1 MARITYLTGIEFGA
15 GSLATLGQ
23 TLKEL
28 GEDGVGMAISQVV
41 PMPNSSSTPVVR
53 EFQAAW
59 KALGVPQEPS
69 HLALE
74 GFINAKAFA
83 LAMQRV
89 GRNASREAF
98 IDSTWRMDR
107 QDLGGFDLRFTAPG
121 ANDQPLLSGGASPA
135 SSSRPSV
142 DLAM

>member
-1 MARITYLTGIEFGA
+1 
-15 GSLATLGQ
+15 
-23 TLKEL
+23 
-28 GEDGVGMAISQVV
+28 
-41 PMPNSSSTPVVR
+41 MPNSSSTPVVR

-74 GFINAKAFA
+74 GFIYAKAFA

-98 IDSTWRMDR
+98 IDSTWKMDR

-121 ANDQPLLSGGASPA
+121 ANAS
-135 SSSRPSV
+135 RFIELTMV
-142 DLAM
+142 GRDGRFIR